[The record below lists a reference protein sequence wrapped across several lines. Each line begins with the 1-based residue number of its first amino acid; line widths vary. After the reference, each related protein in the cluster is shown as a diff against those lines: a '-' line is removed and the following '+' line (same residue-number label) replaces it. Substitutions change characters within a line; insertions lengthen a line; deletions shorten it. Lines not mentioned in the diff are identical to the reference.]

1 MFLMDNLRTLLQPV
15 IDAVQ
20 EVGGYIDEI
29 KKERR
34 FVDRPK
40 DLANYADQEAHILFS
55 KLLKIILDIAVVSE
69 EDLESQSRVE
79 SLYWLIDPID
89 GTSSYSQKYNGY
101 VVQCA
106 LMDNNK
112 PTLSVIYAPHFKKT
126 YYAIKGGGAWLNG
139 VRILSEKK
147 ESIRSLVDNE
157 PSPHDIA
164 EVVYKKMNFERYIES
179 GSLGL
184 KMCLVAEG
192 IASAFVKST
201 IIRDWDVAPA
211 SLLLK
216 EVNGCFADSYLNEI
230 TYMPGPRA
238 HTGLIATSNIQLQES
253 IGKIIAGERENGRFQ

>member
-1 MFLMDNLRTLLQPV
+1 MDNLNAFLQPV
-15 IDAVQ
+15 IDAIQ
-20 EVGGYIDEI
+20 EVGGYIDKI

-34 FVDRPK
+34 FADRPK
-40 DLANYADQEAHILFS
+40 DLANYADQEAHTLLS
-55 KLLKIILDIAVVSE
+55 KLLKTILDIAVVSE
-69 EDLESQSRVE
+69 EDPESQSRVE

-106 LMDNNK
+106 LMDTNS
-112 PTLSVIYAPHFKKT
+112 PILSAIYAPHFKKT
-126 YYAIKGGGAWLNG
+126 YCAINRGGAWLNG
-139 VRILSEKK
+139 DRLLSKQNK
-147 ESIRSLVDNE
+147 SIRSLVDNE

-164 EVVYKKMNFERYIES
+164 EVVYKKLNFDRYIES

-216 EVNGCFADSYLNEI
+216 EVGGCFTDSYLNEI
-230 TYMPGPRA
+230 TYMPGARS
-238 HTGLIATSNIQLQES
+238 HTGLIATGNIQLQES
-253 IGKIIAGERENGRFQ
+253 IGQIIAGERENGRFQ